1 MSLRSVVGDMDLD
14 TVLKEGCTR
23 DWQTVH
29 EVEPVRFAVIG
40 LGWFTKGRALP
51 ALEESDLCTP
61 TVLVSSSTEKART
74 VAENTDT
81 DCRGITYD
89 QFHGGVASDE
99 YDAIYICTPNAL
111 HLEYAETAASFGKH
125 VLCEK
130 PIERSSARARQLTDA
145 CAEAGVEL
153 MVGYRMHT
161 EPAVRRAREL
171 IENGYI
177 GRPVGVSGDMSQR
190 LLDRV
195 NPDPD
200 QWRLDKQ
207 LAGGGALFDIGL
219 YPLNTARYLLDAD
232 PIAVSGHLSSTHDAF
247 SEVEET
253 ISFSVEF
260 PDQVVADCFASY
272 NARQSSSITV
282 TGTEGQVRVEPA
294 FFQDQTRQLHLSRG
308 NGEVSVTVERV
319 DQMLEEFD
327 YFADRLRGDESIRPD
342 GDHGV
347 VDVQTMERVY
357 EAAEENRWLSV
368 NLSA

>member
-1 MSLRSVVGDMDLD
+1 MFPRSVVRDMDLD
-14 TVLKEGCTR
+14 TVLEEGCAR

-29 EVEPVRFAVIG
+29 GVEPVRFAVIG

-51 ALEESDLCTP
+51 ALEESALCTP

-74 VAENTDT
+74 VAGDTDT

-89 QFHGGVASDE
+89 QFHEGVASDE
-99 YDAIYICTPNAL
+99 YDAVYICTPNAL
-111 HLEYAETAASFGKH
+111 HLEYAETAASLGKH

-130 PIERSSARARQLTDA
+130 PIERSSERARELTA
-145 CAEAGVEL
+145 VCADAGVEL

-171 IENGYI
+171 ITNGYI
-177 GRPVGVSGDMSQR
+177 GRPIGVSGDMSQR

-207 LAGGGALFDIGL
+207 LAGGGALFDIGI

-232 PIAVSGHLSSTHDAF
+232 PVAVSGRLSSTHDAF
-247 SEVEET
+247 SAVEET
-253 ISFSVEF
+253 ISFAVEF
-260 PDQVVADCFASY
+260 PDHVVANCFASY

-308 NGEVSVTVERV
+308 DGNVSVTVERV

-327 YFADRLRGDESIRPD
+327 YFADRLRGDEPIRPD

-347 VDVQTMERVY
+347 IDVRTMERVY
-357 EAAEENRWLSV
+357 EAAEENRWLPV
-368 NLSA
+368 NRSA